1 MGKNCSVNQKIKFF
15 KNLKNESENIFS
27 NQKKILYLQK
37 FKFYYI
43 VI

>member
-1 MGKNCSVNQKIKFF
+1 MGKNCSVNQKIKFL
-15 KNLKNESENIFS
+15 KNLKNDTENIFS